1 MSIRAA
7 IPADYPRMAEV
18 AAAAFMEDDVYGRF
32 MFPHRREYPA
42 DYIHQ
47 WERRIRMYAT
57 MPVYEHQVSVDALTG
72 TVVAWGC
79 WERIGPG
86 AAARTNPASLR
97 KFAGTKCLE
106 GRQYANGLNRHQE
119 PLC

>member
-1 MSIRAA
+1 MPIRAA

-42 DYIHQ
+42 DYVAQ
-47 WERRIRMYAT
+47 WERRINMYAT
-57 MPVYEHQVSVDALTG
+57 MPAYEHQVALDALTG
-72 TVVAWGC
+72 SVVAWAC

-86 AAARTNPASLR
+86 AAARANPLHLR
-97 KFAGTKCLE
+97 EFARTGTE
-106 GRQYANGLNRHQE
+106 GFTG
-119 PLC
+119 C